1 LHCNHNGRNLGL
13 GEVREYKRGGKKI
26 REEKRRGRRG
36 V

>member
-1 LHCNHNGRNLGL
+1 LGL
-13 GEVREYKRGGKKI
+13 EEVREYRRSGKKI

>member
-1 LHCNHNGRNLGL
+1 LGL

>member
-1 LHCNHNGRNLGL
+1 LGL
-13 GEVREYKRGGKKI
+13 GEVREYRRGGKKI

>member
-1 LHCNHNGRNLGL
+1 LGL
-13 GEVREYKRGGKKI
+13 EEVREYRRGGKKI